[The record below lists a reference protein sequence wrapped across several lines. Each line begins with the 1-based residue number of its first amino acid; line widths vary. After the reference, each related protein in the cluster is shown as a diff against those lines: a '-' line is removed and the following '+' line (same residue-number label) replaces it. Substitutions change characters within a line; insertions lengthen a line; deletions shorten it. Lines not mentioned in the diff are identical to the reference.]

1 MNTQLHP
8 LRFGLATGTAAAI
21 FYVGCVLVML
31 FAGHEEMVIF
41 FNSLLHGLDVEPILT
56 LDVGLGTALLGL
68 INTFGIAWLFGA
80 TLVSLYNL
88 FGGGNRSSKD

>member
-21 FYVGCVLVML
+21 FYLGCVLVML
-31 FAGHEEMVIF
+31 FAGSEEMVVF
-41 FNSLLHGLDVEPILT
+41 FNSLLHGLDVEPILM
-56 LDVGLGTALLGL
+56 LDVGLGMALLGL

-80 TLVSLYNL
+80 TLAALYNL
-88 FGGGNRSSKD
+88 FGCGNRSSRD